1 MFFSCFCLHESL
13 YFSRC
18 CPVVELLTGSVVFEI
33 PNRPCVLWRANSFR
47 GGSENSGVSGSKCH
61 SDLQPRCRPSPVT
74 CCCLEALKLLPTPW
88 GFASFSSNPFGKKRP
103 RDQVIFLPVTLTAP
117 QITAVFFS
125 YDAFVLTCFNPRH
138 VMILVD
144 FVMIF
149 SYFLPGA
156 EIFCCPEVIC
166 WIWRSSNDQDARSW
180 PWPKSDNGELTNH
193 NFGPLSNKEWCF

>member
-144 FVMIF
+144 FVMILWWF
-149 SYFLPGA
+149 SH
-156 EIFCCPEVIC
+156 IFSPVP
-166 WIWRSSNDQDARSW
+166 RFFAARRWFVGFGDPRMIRTHGHGHGRKVTMGSW
-180 PWPKSDNGELTNH
+180 PTTILV
-193 NFGPLSNKEWCF
+193 L